1 MFSSPKTPSKKG
13 TAGSLDLGS
22 LGIEGLDDLDL
33 PADDDLSE
41 MDFDDP
47 DLLRELS
54 ALSSGIQQSKSKQKP
69 KPQPPKAKLNHN
81 SISVPGDIDIEALGA
96 LGADDDEVEFNE
108 EDMKDPN
115 LLRELQELGGG
126 GHDEKDEINRSTN
139 EKLTLKKTQIETSSV
154 KASDNLQTKTQITT
168 SSVKTSDNLQTE
180 VDVTHD
186 VLISLQGEPSL
197 EVMLQSNDVNVL
209 AKYIQEEKLNAIMK
223 KREGDKVGA
232 VESMKA
238 YKQLEAKRAQ
248 ILSQSKR
255 DSKIEV
261 GSSPSSQKLDDLSK
275 NFAEQASLS
284 SPVSQNTRKNSEISP
299 QNQKIIDTLS
309 QRFKQYKEAAVAF
322 KSSNNVPR
330 AEECINTATI
340 IYKTMKSLKN
350 GDELPEGWEIPG
362 EPDVSKCEIVSQSTV
377 FSSTTEN
384 KTQVNITPVST
395 PKKKVL
401 TVLDN
406 ATNLNIMNEDEQPFA
421 MISKEDQYARLI
433 TQLESQVDLC
443 TTISAYYLKTGNK
456 TLAATFYRYKKSF
469 VADLTSLISYRTHSK
484 NVPAFHFQDITY
496 CVENAFLHLS
506 ANDMEIG
513 IERAYNLGNKDVNGK
528 DVDAYVSWDLGWPT
542 EGSPGAGS
550 GKGDTSTATRGMDPE
565 FNWKKIIN
573 IERTKAFQRYLNS
586 KKATFEVFHYRG
598 FLRKDISLGKATVK
612 LDQLL
617 SKAEIHE
624 VFNLVDHVRKP
635 TGGKLEIRLRLRTPL
650 INPDIISKTE
660 KWLIIDEFNAN
671 NPAFASF
678 PSTPQASTSS
688 PALTPARN
696 TSSPTLAQ
704 TPIKPKVVTPQTPP
718 PPSTP
723 TPIKNETPQI
733 STPVAKQKVARD
745 TPATATPSRDI
756 VSADDAQSEL
766 EQAEQQLNNVDLL
779 VSSLVI
785 QNELDVVNNQI
796 TILEAQRK
804 PIPED
809 LTDRKASLDIKQN
822 LLVIQV
828 ETGQLTLDKYID
840 QVRANIVSCK
850 KLALIFKKAG
860 KLEEAKKAL
869 VRSKIMEGE
878 VNEVEEAMA
887 SGAMG

>member
-1 MFSSPKTPSKKG
+1 MFGSKTPSKKG
-13 TAGSLDLGS
+13 AVGSLDLGS

-33 PADDDLSE
+33 PADDNLSE

-47 DLLRELS
+47 DLLVL
-54 ALSSGIQQSKSKQKP
+54 
-69 KPQPPKAKLNHN
+69 
-81 SISVPGDIDIEALGA
+81 SVPGDIDIEALGA
-96 LGADDDEVEFNE
+96 LGAENDDEVEFNE

-126 GHDEKDEINRSTN
+126 GHDEKDYSTK
-139 EKLTLKKTQIETSSV
+139 EKLALKETQIEASSV
-154 KASDNLQTKTQITT
+154 KTSDNLQTKTQITT
-168 SSVKTSDNLQTE
+168 NSLKTSDNLKTE
-180 VDVTHD
+180 VEVTRD

-223 KREGDKVGA
+223 KREGDKAGA

-248 ILSQSKR
+248 ILSQSKQG
-255 DSKIEV
+255 SETEV
-261 GSSPSSQKLDDLSK
+261 GSNTSSQKVDDLSK

-284 SPVSQNTRKNSEISP
+284 SPVSKNTRQSSEISP

-322 KSSNNVPR
+322 KTSNNVPR
-330 AEECINTATI
+330 AEEFLNTATI
-340 IYKTMKSLKN
+340 IHKTMKSLKN

-362 EPDVSKCEIVSQSTV
+362 EPDVSKREIVSQSPV
-377 FSSTTEN
+377 VPSTSKN
-384 KTQVNITPVST
+384 KTSVNVTSVST
-395 PKKKVL
+395 KKKVL

-406 ATNLNIMNEDEQPFA
+406 ATNLNIMNEDELSFA
-421 MISKEDQYARLI
+421 M
-433 TQLESQVDLC
+433 TQ
-443 TTISAYYLKTGNK
+443 
-456 TLAATFYRYKKSF
+456 AATFYRYKKSF
-469 VADLTSLISYRTHSK
+469 MADLTSLISYRTHGK

-506 ANDMEIG
+506 ANDMEIC
-513 IERAYNLGNKDVNGK
+513 IERAYNLGNKEVNGK
-528 DVDAYVSWDLGWPT
+528 DVDAYVSWDIGWPT
-542 EGSPGAGS
+542 EGSLGAGS

-573 IERTKAFQRYLNS
+573 IERTKAFQRYVNS

-598 FLRKDISLGKATVK
+598 FLRKAISLGKATVK
-612 LDQLL
+612 LDLLL

-624 VFNLVDHVRKP
+624 VLMLVDHVRKP

-671 NPAFASF
+671 NPAFASI

-688 PALTPARN
+688 PATPTRN
-696 TSSPTLAQ
+696 TPQSVSSASIPTSAQ
-704 TPIKPKVVTPQTPP
+704 TPVKSKVATPKTPP
-718 PPSTP
+718 SPSTP
-723 TPIKNETPQI
+723 TPIRNEIPQI
-733 STPVAKQKVARD
+733 STPVAKQKVVRD
-745 TPATATPSRDI
+745 TPATPTPSRDT
-756 VSADDAQSEL
+756 VSVDDAQSEL
-766 EQAEQQLNNVDLL
+766 EEAEQQLNN
-779 VSSLVI
+779 LVI

-796 TILEAQRK
+796 AILEAQRK
-804 PIPED
+804 PVPDD
-809 LTDRKASLDIKQN
+809 LTDRKASLEIKQN

-840 QVRANIVSCK
+840 QVRVNIISCK

-869 VRSKIMEGE
+869 VRSKVMEGE
-878 VNEVEEAMA
+878 VKEVEEAMA